1 MGEIAQFTGGKVP
14 QKLQALAGDNTDLSA
29 GVRGGYSVLS
39 IRGSRW
45 HVKVGDEETTI
56 TNDDG
61 DPIGSLRL
69 VLLKAS
75 PNVSKNYY
83 AGGYEEGS
91 TDAPTCWSIDGI
103 RPDPAADKQADS
115 CAVCPK
121 NVFGSRIT
129 DAGKKVKACGDSR
142 RLAVIPEGDFK
153 NDIYGGPMLLRVPAS
168 SLSNLSVYGKKMD
181 RQGFPYNTIITRLSF
196 DHTVSFPKLEFN
208 AVRPLTDDEADEII
222 SLINNPEFADKI
234 EAVLAKDLEVVP
246 VEDEDED
253 DKPLFEEPPE
263 KPKAK
268 KKKATKKKAVADAK
282 DNSNSKGKSEA
293 SGKAEASE
301 SVESDESD
309 DELDDELA
317 DILGSL
323 DNLD

>member
-14 QKLQALAGDNTDLSA
+14 QKLVDTIAGDNDDLSS
-29 GVRGGYSVLS
+29 GVRGGYSVVS

-56 TNDDG
+56 TDPASG
-61 DPIGSLRL
+61 DPVGSLRL

-83 AGGYEEGS
+83 SGGYEEGS
-91 TDAPTCWSIDGI
+91 SEAPTCWSIDGI
-103 RPDPAADKQADS
+103 RPDPAADKQAES
-115 CAVCPK
+115 CAGCQK
-121 NVFGSRIT
+121 NQFGSRIT

-142 RLAVIPEGDFK
+142 RLAVIPEGDYA
-153 NDIYGGPMLLRVPAS
+153 NEVYGGPMLLRVPAS
-168 SLSNLSVYGKKMD
+168 SLSGLAQFGKKMKNK
-181 RQGFPYNTIITRLSF
+181 GFPYNTIVTRVSF

-208 AVRPLTDDEADEII
+208 AVRPLTDAEADEII
-222 SLINNPEFADKI
+222 GLLNNHEYADKI

-246 VEDEDED
+246 VAETEDED
-253 DKPLFEEPPE
+253 DAPLFEEPPAD
-263 KPKAK
+263 KPKAAA
-268 KKKATKKKAVADAK
+268 KAPAKAPA
-282 DNSNSKGKSEA
+282 SKPKA
-293 SGKAEASE
+293 PAKAEAKPE
-301 SVESDESD
+301 AVEETDESD
-309 DELDDELA
+309 DELDNELN

>member
-1 MGEIAQFTGGKVP
+1 MGEVAQFTGGKVP
-14 QKLQALAGDNTDLSA
+14 AKLKALAGDNTDLSA

-56 TNDDG
+56 TDSTTG
-61 DPIGSLRL
+61 DPVGSLRL

-83 AGGYEEGS
+83 QGGYEEGAN
-91 TDAPTCWSIDGI
+91 DAPTCWSIDGI

-121 NVFGSRIT
+121 NVFGSRVT

-153 NDIYGGPMLLRVPAS
+153 NDVYGGPMLLRVPAS
-168 SLSNLSVYGKKMD
+168 SLSNLSQYGKKMD
-181 RQGFPYNTIITRLSF
+181 KQGFPYNTIVTRASF

-222 SLINNPEFADKI
+222 GLLNDPEFADKV

-246 VEDEDED
+246 VEDSEDED
-253 DKPLFEEPPE
+253 TTSLFEEPPE
-263 KPKAK
+263 KPKKAK
-268 KKKATKKKAVADAK
+268 KKAAKKKVAED
-282 DNSNSKGKSEA
+282 SNSKGQSD
-293 SGKAEASE
+293 E
-301 SVESDESD
+301 SDDAAATEVVASDESD
-309 DELDDELA
+309 DELDDELQ

>member
-1 MGEIAQFTGGKVP
+1 MGEVAQFTGGKVP
-14 QKLQALAGDNTDLSA
+14 AKLKALAGDNTDLSA

-56 TNDDG
+56 TDSTTG
-61 DPIGSLRL
+61 DPVGSLRL

-83 AGGYEEGS
+83 QGGYEEGAN
-91 TDAPTCWSIDGI
+91 DAPTCWSIDGI

-121 NVFGSRIT
+121 NVFGSRVT

-153 NDIYGGPMLLRVPAS
+153 NDVYGGPMLLRVPAS
-168 SLSNLSVYGKKMD
+168 SLSNLSQYGKKMD
-181 RQGFPYNTIITRLSF
+181 KQGFPYNTIVTRCSF

-222 SLINNPEFADKI
+222 GLLNDPEFADKV

-246 VEDEDED
+246 VEDSEDED
-253 DKPLFEEPPE
+253 TTSLFEEPPE
-263 KPKAK
+263 KPKKAK
-268 KKKATKKKAVADAK
+268 KKAAKKKVAED
-282 DNSNSKGKSEA
+282 SNSKGQSD
-293 SGKAEASE
+293 E
-301 SVESDESD
+301 SDDAAATEVVASDESD
-309 DELDDELA
+309 DELDDELQ